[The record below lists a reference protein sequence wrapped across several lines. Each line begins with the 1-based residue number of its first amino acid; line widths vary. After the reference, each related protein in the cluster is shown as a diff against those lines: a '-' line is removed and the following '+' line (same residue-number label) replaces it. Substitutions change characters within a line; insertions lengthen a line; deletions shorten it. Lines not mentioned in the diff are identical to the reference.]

1 MSDTD
6 KNDQTKLLEEPD
18 GDGLWITGLKVE
30 NFAGFREFELDLSAL
45 TVIAGANFTGKSSLL
60 EAIKATLKKG
70 EFTDDMIRVDAER
83 STIHLTLS
91 DGLVAKADKRRG
103 KSPTLKVSRDGVP
116 IPSPR
121 ALLDQ
126 LLDPVSV
133 DPVAWLDGDRTQA
146 LLDSMPLQVTAE
158 DVAALY
164 DEAGVDTDN
173 RLRMDAPS
181 MARHALQVLATF
193 EKDLVGRR
201 KTMNAEVKQLTGW
214 VKSEREQLAD
224 LDDPT
229 EEIERLQADAAEVK
243 AKIESAEA
251 AMDAYERAAE
261 MVQRAEERHAA
272 KLERIGEMEQQLAIA
287 QEESAMLA
295 TDLEDAKNAL
305 VKTPVVAGNTD
316 NLNGKAGDIAVQ
328 VETLQEQR
336 GRYLEGLE
344 QKGRVD
350 AEAERLERVKDA
362 AANLDAG
369 VKAFRAA
376 PGKLLAE
383 AELPVEGLEYT
394 DGQLTRY
401 DVPVSRLSGAE
412 TVRLAAQVAVHRVK
426 QQRGQFVLLD
436 GLEQL
441 DEEQRAVMLEEVRA
455 SGVQWILT
463 EVGER
468 GDVEDGTVVVM
479 GGDA

>member
-1 MSDTD
+1 MTD
-6 KNDQTKLLEEPD
+6 KTEQTDLLDAPE

-30 NFAGFREFELDLSAL
+30 NFAGFTEFELDLSAL

-70 EFTDDMIRVDAER
+70 EFTDDMIRVDADR

-146 LLDSMPLQVTAE
+146 LLDSMPLRVSAE
-158 DVAALY
+158 EVAALY
-164 DEAGVDTDN
+164 DEVGVDQDN
-173 RLRMDAPS
+173 RLRMDEPS
-181 MARHALQVLATF
+181 MARHALQVLAAF

-201 KTMNAEVKQLTGW
+201 KMLNAEVKQLTGW
-214 VKSEREQLAD
+214 VKREREQLGESV
-224 LDDPT
+224 DPT
-229 EEIERLQADAAEVK
+229 EEIERLQAEAASIESQLASVEAQRENHQDAEEAVEK
-243 AKIESAEA
+243 AKERHSTKLERVDDLEA
-251 AMDAYERAAE
+251 QLAVAREEATQLEADVLDAVNKLNTTPDPATDTGPT
-261 MVQRAEERHAA
+261 EERGADIAA
-272 KLERIGEMEQQLAIA
+272 KLEILREQ
-287 QEESAMLA
+287 
-295 TDLEDAKNAL
+295 K
-305 VKTPVVAGNTD
+305 
-316 NLNGKAGDIAVQ
+316 
-328 VETLQEQR
+328 
-336 GRYLEGLE
+336 GRYLTGLE

-350 AEAERLERVKDA
+350 AEAERLERVKA
-362 AANLDAG
+362 AAKTLDAG

-376 PGKLLAE
+376 PGKMLAE
-383 AELPVEGLEYT
+383 ADLPVEGLEFK

-441 DEEQRAVMLEEVRA
+441 DKEQRAVMLEEVRA

-463 EVGER
+463 EVGLR
-468 GDVEDGTVVVM
+468 GDVADGTVVVM
-479 GGDA
+479 GSDA